1 MSSMDRSFTFET
13 RLPRL
18 DYFEE
23 FARHYNH
30 LVRVV
35 WHDVVNGVAVRSN
48 EYCKNM
54 RAEQGILAVTVNSVM
69 HLVMGRLSACLA
81 LEERRR
87 KEKEHRLKVLEARV
101 SKLTGEIDKLK
112 LSVQDNAIDCTDLQK
127 YRNLKRHRYK
137 LQSERNEIL
146 QLLSNPIKPKITFG
160 SKAFL
165 NKGYH
170 LQENGF
176 KNHESWWNAYVRRR
190 DGNFYYIGDASKTW
204 GNQIIKLIYNELSD
218 TFDLQITKEKQ
229 YHVDNKDKHI
239 YLTGLTFKSKNR
251 SFLINALK
259 RAEQGYQP
267 MSYRILRRG
276 NKWYLQ
282 AMFTAMFD
290 VNKNTSNGA
299 IGIDFNNGFLSVVET
314 DKHGNIAK
322 VHEKI
327 ALRYHGM
334 GNRAKNEML
343 NTIKC
348 IIFYAYWAG
357 KPIVIEGLD
366 FSDKKCEA
374 ISKHGRK
381 YNQMLHRLDYARFK
395 EWIVNTG
402 MLYGVG
408 ILIVNP
414 AYTSYIA
421 EQKYCYQRKLNKH
434 DGAAYVI
441 ARRGQGYQDY
451 VA

>member
-1 MSSMDRSFTFET
+1 MERSFTFET

-23 FARHYNH
+23 FVRHYNH
-30 LVRVV
+30 LMRVA
-35 WHDVVNGVAVRSN
+35 WHDAVNGVDIRSSA
-48 EYCKNM
+48 YRKNM
-54 RAEQGILAVTVNSVM
+54 RAEYGILTATENAITSMVRGK
-69 HLVMGRLSACLA
+69 LQACLA

-87 KEKEHRLKVLEARV
+87 EEKEHRLEILEARV
-101 SKLTGEIDKLK
+101 SKLTSEINHLK
-112 LSVQDNAIDCTDLQK
+112 PDVQINTIDCIALQK

-137 LQSERNEIL
+137 LQSEMNGIS

-176 KNHESWWNAYVRRR
+176 KNHESWWNAYVRKR
-190 DGNFYYIGDASKTW
+190 DSNFYYIGEASVTY
-204 GNQIIKLIYNELSD
+204 GNRMIKLIYNESSD

-229 YHVDNKDKHI
+229 YHESNKDKHI
-239 YLTGLTFKSKNR
+239 FLTGLTFKSKNR

-259 RAEQGYQP
+259 RSEQGYQP

-276 NKWYLQ
+276 KKWYLQ

-314 DKHGNIAK
+314 DRHGNIAK
-322 VHEKI
+322 VHERI
-327 ALRYHGM
+327 TLEYHGM

-343 NTIKC
+343 NIIKC
-348 IIFYAYWAG
+348 LIFYAYWAG

-381 YNQMLHRLDYARFK
+381 YNQMLHRLDYARFR

-408 ILIVNP
+408 VLIVSP

-421 EQKYCYQRKLNKH
+421 EHKYCYQRKLNKH

-441 ARRGQGYQDY
+441 ARRGQEYHDY

>member
-1 MSSMDRSFTFET
+1 MERSFTFET

-23 FARHYNH
+23 FAGHYNH
-30 LVRVV
+30 LVRVA
-35 WHDVVNGVAVRSN
+35 WHDAVNGVDIRSS
-48 EYCKNM
+48 EYRKNM
-54 RAEQGILAVTVNSVM
+54 RAEYGILAATENSIVS
-69 HLVMGRLSACLA
+69 LVRGKLQACLA

-87 KEKEHRLKVLEARV
+87 EEKEHRLEVLEARV
-101 SKLTGEIDKLK
+101 VKLTNEVEKLK
-112 LSVQDNAIDCTDLQK
+112 PYVQNNRIDSVDLQK

-137 LQSERNEIL
+137 LQSERNEIV
-146 QLLSNPIKPKITFG
+146 QLLSSPIKPKITFG
-160 SKAFL
+160 TKAFL
-165 NKGYH
+165 DKGYR
-170 LQENGF
+170 LKENGF
-176 KNHESWWNAYVRRR
+176 KNHESWWNAYARKR
-190 DGNFYYIGDASKTW
+190 DSNFYYIGNAIQTY
-204 GNQIIKLIYNELSD
+204 GNQIIKLIYNESSD

-239 YLTGLTFKSKNR
+239 LITGLTFKSKNR

-259 RAEQGYQP
+259 YAEQGYQP

-276 NKWYLQ
+276 KKWYLQ
-282 AMFTAMFD
+282 AMFTAMFG

-299 IGIDFNNGFLSVVET
+299 IGVDFNNGFLSVVET
-314 DKHGNIAK
+314 DRHGNIAK

-343 NTIKC
+343 NIIKC
-348 IIFYAYWAG
+348 LIFYAYWAG

-381 YNQMLHRLDYARFK
+381 YSQMLHRLDYARFR

-408 ILIVNP
+408 VLIVNP

-421 EQKYCYQRKLNKH
+421 EHKYCYQRKLNKH

>member
-1 MSSMDRSFTFET
+1 MERSFTFET

-23 FARHYNH
+23 FAGHYNH

-35 WHDVVNGVAVRSN
+35 WHDAVNGVDIRSN
-48 EYCKNM
+48 EYRKGM
-54 RAEQGILAVTVNSVM
+54 RAEYGILKATEDSIVR
-69 HLVMGRLSACLA
+69 LVRGKLQACLA

-87 KEKEHRLKVLEARV
+87 KEKEHRLKALEARV
-101 SKLTGEIDKLK
+101 VKLTNEIEKLK
-112 LSVQDNAIDCTDLQK
+112 PDVQNNKADGIALQK
-127 YRNLKRHRYK
+127 YQNLKRHRYK
-137 LQSERNEIL
+137 LQSEGNRIL
-146 QLLSNPIKPKITFG
+146 QYLGNPSKPKITFG

-165 NKGYH
+165 NKV
-170 LQENGF
+170 GF
-176 KNHESWWNAYVRRR
+176 KNHESWWNAYVRKR
-190 DGNFYYIGDASKTW
+190 DSNFYYIGDASKTY
-204 GNQIIKLIYNELSD
+204 GNQIVKLIYKESSD

-239 YLTGLTFKSKNR
+239 LMTGLTFKSKNR

-276 NKWYLQ
+276 EKWYLQ

-290 VNKNTSNGA
+290 VKKDTSNGA

-322 VHEKI
+322 VHEKMP
-327 ALRYHGM
+327 LKYHGM
-334 GNRAKNEML
+334 GNKAKNEML
-343 NTIKC
+343 NIIKC
-348 IIFYAYWAG
+348 LIFYAYWAG

-408 ILIVNP
+408 VLIVNP

-421 EQKYCYQRKLNKH
+421 EHKYCYQRKLNKH

>member
-1 MSSMDRSFTFET
+1 MERSFTFET

-35 WHDVVNGVAVRSN
+35 WHDAVNGVDVCSN
-48 EYCKNM
+48 EYMKDM
-54 RAEQGILAVTVNSVM
+54 RIRYGVLADTVNSVTR
-69 HLVMGRLSACLA
+69 LVRGKLQACLA

-87 KEKEHRLKVLEARV
+87 EEKEHRLEVLEARA
-101 SKLTGEIDKLK
+101 SKLASKINRLK
-112 LSVQDNAIDCTDLQK
+112 PDVQINTIDCIDLQK

-137 LQSERNEIL
+137 LQSEMNGIS
-146 QLLSNPIKPKITFG
+146 QLLSSPIKPKITFG
-160 SKAFL
+160 TKAFL
-165 NKGYH
+165 NKRGH
-170 LQENGF
+170 LKENGF
-176 KNHESWWNAYVRRR
+176 KNHESWWNAYVRKR
-190 DGNFYYIGDASKTW
+190 DSNFYYVGAASKTY
-204 GNQIIKLIYNELSD
+204 GNLMIKLIYRESLD

-239 YLTGLTFKSKNR
+239 FLTGLTFKSKNR

-259 RAEQGYQP
+259 YAEQGYQP

-290 VNKNTSNGA
+290 VKKDTSNGA
-299 IGIDFNNGFLSVVET
+299 IGVDFNNGFLSIVET

-322 VHEKI
+322 VHEKMP
-327 ALRYHGM
+327 LKYHGM
-334 GNRAKNEML
+334 GNKAKNEML
-343 NTIKC
+343 NVIKC
-348 IIFYAYWAG
+348 LIFYAYWAG

-381 YNQMLHRLDYARFK
+381 YNQMLHRLDYARFQ

-408 ILIVNP
+408 VLIVNP

-421 EQKYCYQRKLNKH
+421 EHKYCYQRKLNKH

-441 ARRGQGYQDY
+441 ARRGQGYHDY